1 MLRLAKTKVSVCLFF
16 TPASILVCVHNTKF
30 AASQKQVI
38 DQIINNSLIVS
49 FVRVRERDRV
59 FVCARERCRCPK
71 GFESNL
77 NAIVF
82 NQFETGSILKRDP
95 SLDVE
100 SPS

>member
-49 FVRVRERDRV
+49 FVRVREREIECLCV
-59 FVCARERCRCPK
+59 RERDAGVRK
-71 GFESNL
+71 
-77 NAIVF
+77 V
-82 NQFETGSILKRDP
+82 LKAT
-95 SLDVE
+95 
-100 SPS
+100 